1 VTTDILIV
9 ARNQPQLYVYLK
21 DDFAND
27 ADVRIII
34 DRRRGERRRAVTGTS
49 DDRRQSDRR
58 VRADVASKL
67 ESVGFAVVRVG
78 GADGPPQAARS

>member
-27 ADVRIII
+27 AEVRIII
-34 DRRRGERRRAVTGTS
+34 DRRRGERRRDAIGTTH
-49 DDRRQSDRR
+49 DRRQSDRR
-58 VRADVASKL
+58 VRADVASRL
-67 ESVGFAVVRVG
+67 ESLGFAVVRVG
-78 GADGPPQAARS
+78 GPDDPPRS